1 MRRVMCSAEISTD
14 IPLHTSMGGGGPGGW
29 VQKSMCKCCIDDD
42 HFDICYEMYNLRA
55 CLVVRNFSARWLY
68 SKLTK
73 TDIDY
78 VIEYIII
85 HIFCQQS
92 INL

>member
-14 IPLHTSMGGGGPGGW
+14 IPLHTSMGGGGARGGL
-29 VQKSMCKCCIDDD
+29 QKSMCKCCIDDD

-85 HIFCQQS
+85 YIFCQQS

>member
-1 MRRVMCSAEISTD
+1 MCSAEISTD
-14 IPLHTSMGGGGPGGW
+14 IPLHTSMGGGCPGGG

-85 HIFCQQS
+85 YIFCQQS